1 VQIEQIMTREVV
13 AVTPATSIQSAA
25 RLMADHGISG
35 LPVVDEY
42 RHLVGIISEGDL
54 ILRQRSWSRPPS
66 RRPWWRRLFDDGTSR
81 AREYRKVVGT
91 TVGEVMTRAVV
102 SISPVFGIETAASIL
117 HARGFRRLPVVQDGT
132 LVGIISRGDLV
143 RALATAVPAPA
154 ARSDTQLVEE
164 MKTRL
169 AAEPWA
175 STAGFVVHAQ
185 RGVIFL
191 WGAVPTEAEKAAL
204 ETMARAIEGCT
215 GVANDLVVPRAPAQA
230 RHPARGGDTGRAADR
245 LG

>member
-1 VQIEQIMTREVV
+1 MQIEEIMTRDVV
-13 AVTPATSIQSAA
+13 TVTPATSIQSAA
-25 RLMADHGISG
+25 TLMADHGISG
-35 LPVVDEY
+35 LPVVDEH

-54 ILRQRSWSRPPS
+54 ILRQRSWA
-66 RRPWWRRLFDDGTSR
+66 RRPWWRRFVDNAESL

-91 TVGEVMTRAVV
+91 TVGEVMTRVVV
-102 SISPVFGIETAASIL
+102 SISPVFGVETAASIL
-117 HARGFRRLPVVQDGT
+117 HARGFRRLPVVRDGK

-143 RALATAVPAPA
+143 RALATAVPATE

-169 AAEPWA
+169 AAEPWT
-175 STAGFVVHAQ
+175 STAGFVVHAK

-191 WGAVPTEAEKAAL
+191 WGVVPTEAEKAAL

-215 GVANDLVVPRAPAQA
+215 GVENDLVA
-230 RHPARGGDTGRAADR
+230 RH
-245 LG
+245 

>member
-1 VQIEQIMTREVV
+1 VQIEEIMTRDVV
-13 AVTPATSIQSAA
+13 TVTPATSIQSAA
-25 RLMADHGISG
+25 TLMADHGISG
-35 LPVVDEY
+35 LPVVDEH

-54 ILRQRSWSRPPS
+54 ILRQRSWA
-66 RRPWWRRLFDDGTSR
+66 RRPWWRRFVDNAESL

-91 TVGEVMTRAVV
+91 TVGEVMTRVVV
-102 SISPVFGIETAASIL
+102 SISPVFGVETAASIL
-117 HARGFRRLPVVQDGT
+117 HARGFRRLPVVRDGK

-143 RALATAVPAPA
+143 RVLATAVPATE

-169 AAEPWA
+169 AAEPWT
-175 STAGFVVHAQ
+175 STAGFVVHAK

-191 WGAVPTEAEKAAL
+191 WGVVPTEAEKAAL

-215 GVANDLVVPRAPAQA
+215 GVENDLVA
-230 RHPARGGDTGRAADR
+230 RH
-245 LG
+245 

>member
-1 VQIEQIMTREVV
+1 MQIEEIMTRDVV
-13 AVTPATSIQSAA
+13 TVTPATSIQSAA
-25 RLMADHGISG
+25 TLMADHGISG
-35 LPVVDEY
+35 LPVVDEH

-54 ILRQRSWSRPPS
+54 ILRQRSWA
-66 RRPWWRRLFDDGTSR
+66 RRPWWRRFVDNAESL

-91 TVGEVMTRAVV
+91 TVGEVMTRVVV
-102 SISPVFGIETAASIL
+102 SISPVFGVETAASIL
-117 HARGFRRLPVVQDGT
+117 HARGFRRLPVVRDGK

-143 RALATAVPAPA
+143 RVLATAVPATE

-169 AAEPWA
+169 ATEPWT
-175 STAGFVVHAQ
+175 STAGFVVHAK

-191 WGAVPTEAEKAAL
+191 WGVVPTEAEKAAL

-215 GVANDLVVPRAPAQA
+215 GVENDLVA
-230 RHPARGGDTGRAADR
+230 RH
-245 LG
+245 

>member
-1 VQIEQIMTREVV
+1 MSGVAAERAEGIVGVQIEQIMTREVV
-13 AVTPATSIQSAA
+13 TVTPATSIQSAA
-25 RLMADHGISG
+25 KLMADHGISG
-35 LPVVDEY
+35 LPVVDEH
-42 RHLVGIISEGDL
+42 RHLVGIVSEGDL
-54 ILRQRSWSRPPS
+54 ILRQRSWSR
-66 RRPWWRRLFDDGTSR
+66 RPWWRGFFDDAESL
-81 AREYRKVVGT
+81 AREYGKVVGT

-102 SISPVFGIETAASIL
+102 SISPVFGVETAASIL
-117 HARGFRRLPVVQDGT
+117 HARGFRRLPVVHDGT

-143 RALATAVPAPA
+143 RALATAVPATA

-191 WGAVPTEAEKAAL
+191 WGVVPTEAEKAAL

-215 GVANDLVVPRAPAQA
+215 GVANDLVVR
-230 RHPARGGDTGRAADR
+230 R
-245 LG
+245 

>member
-1 VQIEQIMTREVV
+1 MTREVV
-13 AVTPATSIQSAA
+13 TVTPATSIQSAA
-25 RLMADHGISG
+25 KLMADHGISG
-35 LPVVDEY
+35 LPVVDEQ
-42 RHLVGIISEGDL
+42 RHLLGIISEGDL
-54 ILRQRSWSRPPS
+54 ILRQKAPA
-66 RRPWWRRLFDDGTSR
+66 RRPWWRRFFDDAEGL

-102 SISPVFGIETAASIL
+102 SISPVFGAETAASIL
-117 HARGFRRLPVVQDGT
+117 HARGFRRLPVVHGGK

-143 RALATAVPAPA
+143 RALATAVPTTET
-154 ARSDTQLVEE
+154 RSDTELVEA

-175 STAGFVVHAQ
+175 STAGFVVHAK

-215 GVANDLVVPRAPAQA
+215 GVENDLVA
-230 RHPARGGDTGRAADR
+230 RR
-245 LG
+245 

>member
-1 VQIEQIMTREVV
+1 MTRDVV
-13 AVTPATSIQSAA
+13 TVTPATSIQSAA
-25 RLMADHGISG
+25 TLMADHGISG
-35 LPVVDEY
+35 LPVVDEH

-54 ILRQRSWSRPPS
+54 ILRQRSWA
-66 RRPWWRRLFDDGTSR
+66 RRPWWRRFVDNAESL

-91 TVGEVMTRAVV
+91 TVGEVMTRVVV
-102 SISPVFGIETAASIL
+102 SISPVFGVETAASIL
-117 HARGFRRLPVVQDGT
+117 HARGFRRLPVVRDGK

-143 RALATAVPAPA
+143 RALATAVPATE

-169 AAEPWA
+169 AAEPWT
-175 STAGFVVHAQ
+175 STAGFVVHAK

-191 WGAVPTEAEKAAL
+191 WGVVPTEAEKAAL

-215 GVANDLVVPRAPAQA
+215 GVENDLVA
-230 RHPARGGDTGRAADR
+230 RH
-245 LG
+245 

>member
-1 VQIEQIMTREVV
+1 VQIEEIMTRDVV
-13 AVTPATSIQSAA
+13 TVTPATSIQSAA
-25 RLMADHGISG
+25 TLMADHGISG
-35 LPVVDEY
+35 LPVVDEH

-54 ILRQRSWSRPPS
+54 ILRQRSWA
-66 RRPWWRRLFDDGTSR
+66 RRPWWRRFVDNAESL

-91 TVGEVMTRAVV
+91 TVGEVMTRVVV
-102 SISPVFGIETAASIL
+102 SISPVFGVETAASIL
-117 HARGFRRLPVVQDGT
+117 HARGFRRLPVVRDGK

-143 RALATAVPAPA
+143 RALATAVPATE

-169 AAEPWA
+169 AAEPWT
-175 STAGFVVHAQ
+175 STAGFVVHAK

-191 WGAVPTEAEKAAL
+191 WGVVPTEAEKAAL

-215 GVANDLVVPRAPAQA
+215 GVENDLVA
-230 RHPARGGDTGRAADR
+230 RH
-245 LG
+245 